1 MHMAAGSIT
10 PIPAATT
17 SASPSAVTG
26 AGSAAPRAAGKSVD
40 AAGKSVDAAGRSVD
54 ASGRDASTAI
64 DSANQTST
72 NGSWATLNPSK
83 PHPGPDDWRALERR
97 ASSLRLR

>member
-26 AGSAAPRAAGKSVD
+26 AGSAAPRAGKSVD
-40 AAGKSVDAAGRSVD
+40 AAGKSVD

>member
-26 AGSAAPRAAGKSVD
+26 AGSAAPR

>member
-40 AAGKSVDAAGRSVD
+40 AAGRSVD

-64 DSANQTST
+64 DSANQTGT